1 MFVNVLV
8 CPVVSQLM
16 HLVSDLMEAV
26 IVCCTVARYQL
37 SLEWKHEKRE
47 ITATRLEC
55 NKHGSLCEQ
64 CKLNALLSGSVRIYE
79 FLLVVV
85 CIGNSDC

>member
-1 MFVNVLV
+1 MTMFVNVLV
-8 CPVVSQLM
+8 CPVASQLV

-26 IVCCTVARYQL
+26 IVCCTVARHQL

-55 NKHGSLCEQ
+55 NKHGGLCV
-64 CKLNALLSGSVRIYE
+64 SSVN
-79 FLLVVV
+79 
-85 CIGNSDC
+85 CITERLCDNI